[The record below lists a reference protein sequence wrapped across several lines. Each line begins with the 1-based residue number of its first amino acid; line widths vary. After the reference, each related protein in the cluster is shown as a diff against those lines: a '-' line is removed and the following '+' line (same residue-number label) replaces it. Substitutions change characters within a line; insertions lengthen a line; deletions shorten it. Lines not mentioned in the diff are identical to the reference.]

1 MTVSL
6 VIPTFNRAVMLREL
20 LVSVAAQSHRP
31 VEVVIVDDAS
41 TDDTASVVREFFAQQ
56 SHDDSLSHSY
66 ERLEGRSGAP
76 VARNRGVAL
85 AQGDAVMFV
94 DSDDIL
100 AADGIGALAQR
111 LDAEPGLAYAF
122 AKVAITGPR
131 TDPAPNSWRGMVGEP
146 FGMHPDNICGYHWHT
161 MGALYRSECVERV
174 GTWNVELTGSQDWEF
189 QARVKMFGG
198 KGAFVDCLVG
208 YWRQHANARV
218 GTSSFRA
225 DYVGSAAKACC
236 SIWAHACAAH
246 KGNQPLAAKLARRL
260 MRHALE
266 WGAAGYGANKRSCLR
281 SALEIA
287 GSDRMMTTA
296 LRICMLTPSWLDRSL
311 VQITDARAR
320 IS

>member
-1 MTVSL
+1 
-6 VIPTFNRAVMLREL
+6 MLREL

-31 VEVVIVDDAS
+31 VEVVIVDDVS

-100 AADGIGALAQR
+100 AADGIAALAQR

-198 KGAFVDCLVG
+198 KGAFVDTLVG
-208 YWRQHANARV
+208 YWRQHESGRV
-218 GTSSFRA
+218 GATSFRP
-225 DYVGSAAKACC
+225 DYVESVMKACG
-236 SIWAHACAAH
+236 SILSHATQAGVRDGA
-246 KGNQPLAAKLARRL
+246 LEVRIARRL
-260 MRHALE
+260 LVHGLE
-266 WGAAGYGANKRSCLR
+266 WGAHGYTQEKSECLR
-281 SALEIA
+281 QASSTAA
-287 GSDRMMTTA
+287 GNWNIKFA
-296 LRICMLTPSWLDRSL
+296 GFLLRFSPKCCDAWLVARL
-311 VQITDARAR
+311 VEQRHKNAELGEQQ
-320 IS
+320 